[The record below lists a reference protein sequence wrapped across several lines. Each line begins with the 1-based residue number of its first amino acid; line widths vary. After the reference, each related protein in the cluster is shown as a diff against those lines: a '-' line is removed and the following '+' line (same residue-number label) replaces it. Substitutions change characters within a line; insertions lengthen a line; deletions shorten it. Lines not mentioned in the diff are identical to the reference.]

1 MTFHFSLNPLL
12 RVGLGLLAAVAVVFP
27 MPTLAQTGTPSDVL
41 SFAGGAGNQRFYAVH
56 ELSDGTVLI
65 GGTADDL
72 SWLPAVPQVALTV
85 QNGSLINSNPSG
97 RVAFLLHTSND
108 LQQLLNVAY
117 FPSGVAEEIRYIKTD
132 SPLGTATGNIYIS
145 GMNAASGRDDGY
157 FVAKLNGNFV
167 SSQPTAAEWAF
178 TVWATGDHKEFQP
191 WDVDV
196 NGRVVYGRGEPN
208 TTNWSEI
215 KVWDPALL
223 HDAPMTGFRQHFL
236 GTDPNSTTDWQGLFA
251 DAPQAVFSS
260 SLVLKPRG
268 RGSLRSWNSTDF
280 DGWFSDGNGGV
291 RKGKWPC
298 DMFYNSAFDVSN
310 TSANQTMPGY
320 TGYRFPD
327 SGSTTG
333 RIGAVAVDKRN
344 GHFYIGFN
352 FKSVLPGGN
361 PDFEP
366 TVMAFDQNGNLKW
379 WNRLWRE
386 YTGAA
391 GTGTANTSS
400 PDQYIDGLA
409 IDYSLPANNTRL
421 AVLARSHGNNTINF
435 WSGNQII
442 DPSNPGYSFHNGFTG
457 TNGNVHLSWIGL
469 FGADSGTVLNA
480 TWNAEYVDGS
490 TNFGSTYTDPNLDG
504 WPSHNA
510 GWPDLNTTR
519 LRPTTYFDQ
528 TGRLYILAKS
538 GRRTITTA
546 NAFQKMPKYGQGAST
561 WNHYVRV
568 FSPDLT
574 TLVYSSVI
582 TGDWDKGTGAGGD
595 NIEVHGIYPT
605 ANGIL
610 IAGFHKADSGG
621 NPTGNAATTRNT
633 VTWGT
638 STRTGETPVL
648 GKLMFSAGAVTGLG
662 DWAILDTP

>member
-1 MTFHFSLNPLL
+1 MTFLIFRRSFL
-12 RVGLGLLAAVAVVFP
+12 RVSLTAAIAVGIAFP
-27 MPTLAQTGTPSDVL
+27 FSIQAETGTPSDIL
-41 SFAGGAGNQRFYAVH
+41 SFAGGVGNQRFYAVH

-65 GGTADDL
+65 GGAADDL
-72 SWLPAVPQVALTV
+72 NWLSSVPQTTLAV
-85 QNGSLINSNPSG
+85 QSGELINTNPSG
-97 RVAFLLHTSND
+97 SVAFLLHASSD
-108 LQQLLNVAY
+108 LSQILRVAY
-117 FPSGVAEEIRYIKTD
+117 FPSGLAEEIRYIKTD
-132 SPLGTATGNIYIS
+132 VPLGSPTGNIYIS
-145 GMNAASGRDDGY
+145 GKNSASGRDDGY
-157 FVAKLNGNFV
+157 YVAKLNGNFV
-167 SSQPTAAEWAF
+167 SAPPTAVEWAF

-191 WDVDV
+191 WDVDA

-223 HDAPMTGFRQHFL
+223 RDAPVTGFRQHFL
-236 GTDPNSTTDWQGLFA
+236 GTDPDSVTDWQGLFA
-251 DAPQAVFSS
+251 DAPQPVLHS

-280 DGWFSDGNGGV
+280 DGWFPDGNGGV

-333 RIGAVAVDKRN
+333 RLGAVVVDKRN

-352 FKSVLPGGN
+352 FKSILPGGN

-366 TVMAFDQNGNLKW
+366 TVMAFDENGNLKW

-391 GTGTANTSS
+391 GTGTPNTSS
-400 PDQYIDGLA
+400 PDQYVDGLA
-409 IDYSLPANNTRL
+409 IDYSLPVSSSRL
-421 AVLARSHGNNTINF
+421 AVLARSHGNNTVNF
-435 WSGNQII
+435 WSGNQIV
-442 DPSNPGYSFHNGFTG
+442 DPSNPGYSFHNSFTG
-457 TNGNVHLSWIGL
+457 TSGNIHISWVGF
-469 FGADSGTVLNA
+469 FGTDTGNVLNA

-490 TNFGSTYTDPNLDG
+490 TNYGSAYSDANLEG
-504 WPSHNA
+504 WPSHNS
-510 GWPDLNTTR
+510 GWPNLNTTR
-519 LRPTTYFDQ
+519 LRPTVHFDLS
-528 TGRLYILAKS
+528 GRLYILAKS

-546 NAFQKMPKYGQGAST
+546 NAFQQMPKFSEGSSC

-574 TLVYSSVI
+574 TLVYSSVM

-595 NIEVHGIYPT
+595 NVEIHGIYPT

-610 IAGFHKADSGG
+610 AVGFHEADGSG
-621 NPTGNAATTRNT
+621 NPTGNAAPTRNT
-633 VTWGT
+633 LTWGT
-638 STRTGETPVL
+638 STRTGETPVV
-648 GKLMFSAGAVTGLG
+648 GKLMFSAGAMTGANE
-662 DWAILDTP
+662 WQILE